1 MRNKDHITLSECTK
15 EDLLWII
22 ERMSV
27 LRGDYYLEKAL
38 NELWYE
44 KEMKRIDEADKQ
56 AVIADQKR
64 REYIS
69 LLAPYKGKHILDIPH
84 NVLEKADKAMKAAK
98 EADKKYA
105 KLMGLED

>member
-1 MRNKDHITLSECTK
+1 M
-15 EDLLWII
+15 
-22 ERMSV
+22 
-27 LRGDYYLEKAL
+27 
-38 NELWYE
+38 
-44 KEMKRIDEADKQ
+44 
-56 AVIADQKR
+56 IADQKR